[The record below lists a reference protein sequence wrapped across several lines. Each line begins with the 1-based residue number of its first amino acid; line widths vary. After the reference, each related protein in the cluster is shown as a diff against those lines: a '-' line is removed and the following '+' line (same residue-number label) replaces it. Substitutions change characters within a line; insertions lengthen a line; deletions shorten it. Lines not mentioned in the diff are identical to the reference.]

1 MTSVGARGSAV
12 ETAYQALR
20 ERIVSGSYEPGFAFS
35 QVQLA
40 RELELSRTP
49 LREALQR
56 LEAEG
61 LVVSQANRG
70 VVVAP
75 IDLADL
81 EASYAL
87 RLLVEPAVVSAI
99 LGRVTPADLDEMRQ
113 ALAAMGKND
122 LSSRTFQL
130 AHWDFH
136 RALLKRCPPGVET
149 MIESQLTQIDRH
161 QRLYFSRPVAVSDV
175 MVTDRKFLEAVEAG
189 DAGSARDVLTFHL
202 LDTALGVIATG
213 DPGHRFCS
221 LPIAIRGQAFGLG
234 GLDDL
239 RAGRQAQISWRH
251 PTTDVV
257 RELETTHLRVV

>member
-12 ETAYQALR
+12 EVAYQALR
-20 ERIVSGSYEPGFAFS
+20 ERIVSGSYEPGHAFS

-40 RELELSRTP
+40 RELDLSRTP

-75 IDLADL
+75 IDLFDL

-87 RLLVEPAVVSAI
+87 RLMVEPAVVAAVVDRVDSADV
-99 LGRVTPADLDEMRQ
+99 GEMRE
-113 ALAAMGKND
+113 ALAAMRASD
-122 LSSRTFQL
+122 QSSREFQL

-136 RALLKRCPPGVET
+136 RVILRRCPTGFQT

-161 QRLYFSRPVAVSDV
+161 QRLYFSRAVAVSD
-175 MVTDRKFLEAVEAG
+175 MTATDAKFLDAVEAG
-189 DAGSARDVLTFHL
+189 DADAARDILTFHL
-202 LDTALGVIATG
+202 LDTALGVIATQ
-213 DPGHRFCS
+213 DPGHRFCT
-221 LPIAIRGQAFGLG
+221 LPIAVRGQAIGLE
-234 GLDDL
+234 GLDEL
-239 RAGRQAQISWRH
+239 GEGQRAQISWCGS
-251 PTTDVV
+251 PADVV
-257 RELETTHLRVV
+257 RELQTTHLQVV